1 MFLTTTSMIKKI
13 IVNNTISGILIKKE
27 FTLNDGIEFVNS
39 KDDEFQI
46 GLMKRKKGYKVT
58 PHYHEKISRKIKMTS
73 EALFVKKGSVEC
85 TLFDKNDKQNGKTFI
100 IKKGDILVIFDSA
113 HKFNFLED
121 SEIIEIKQGPFIDSK
136 IIL

>member
-46 GLMKRKKGYKVT
+46 GLMKRKKGYKVA

-100 IKKGDILVIFDSA
+100 INKGDILVIFDSA